1 MTAPMPTSPK
11 PVVLLV
17 QPSGDDGLE
26 MYEEFLRHQGL
37 APIAVTN
44 GSDALS
50 AAPQADVV
58 VTGILLTGTIDGIEL
73 IARLRAEERT
83 RHIPIVVVTACVWPS
98 ERERAERAGCD
109 VFLPKPCLPD
119 ELLQEVR
126 RVLPSSRLRR
136 VRATSSKADRPD
148 RAQDARRKRRA
159 PRDTSPAT
167 KD

>member
-1 MTAPMPTSPK
+1 MTIPMSTARR

-26 MYEEFLRHQGL
+26 MYEEFLRHQGF

-73 IARLRAEERT
+73 ISRLRAEERT
-83 RHIPIVVVTACVWPS
+83 KHIPIVVLTSCVWPT
-98 ERERAERAGCD
+98 ERERARSAGCD

-119 ELLQEVR
+119 ELLLEVR
-126 RVLPSSRLRR
+126 RVLPRSKLRR
-136 VRATSSKADRPD
+136 
-148 RAQDARRKRRA
+148 ARTTAPKDHRRDESH
-159 PRDTSPAT
+159 DTQ
-167 KD
+167 